1 LSEEVRVNLTVDST
15 EAKLS
20 IDEIKAK
27 ADEVTREW
35 KINRNTILRQVRE
48 TFTLISSLFSSF
60 RQAMS
65 LFGQQI
71 DPFFSALVSMVL
83 ATASMLISAATTLAA
98 TGIGGAAAAVV
109 FGIAMAFQILTLT
122 KLTADKAETMGL
134 FRDIQQQIKISKI
147 LKQGGGFSGR

>member
-1 LSEEVRVNLTVDST
+1 MSEEVRVNLTVDST